1 MADFSVD
8 WLASIGKES
17 EKEVHLVFGDGKE
30 MKKDM
35 MYLHHSIRFFVF
47 KLYSIN
53 IIFLSY

>member
-8 WLASIGKES
+8 GFAGIGKES

-35 MYLHHSIRFFVF
+35 IYLHHPIRFFFV
-47 KLYSIN
+47 
-53 IIFLSY
+53 